1 MWRDLLTL
9 SKREQ
14 LALLTLVVLLVL
26 VGSVFFITPRESKV
40 YVDQELI
47 AWAEGV
53 SVSKDVSRKTK
64 PDTVFFFNPNHE
76 SVSRL
81 QILGFSTHAIINL
94 LKYREAG
101 GKIKTPE
108 KLKSIYGVDS
118 VLYAKLENYILCDDV
133 GQKASYQTKKWL
145 SYAANNIVERE
156 DEHIKTHQKTEVL
169 VDVRPKL
176 TIEIN
181 SADTAMFALLRGIGP
196 VLSKRIVAYRN
207 RIGGYCS
214 VEQLGEVY
222 GLSMQV
228 IEQNREY
235 LKVDDKLVMPMD
247 ITKASLKQMKNHPYL
262 DFYMAKDIYEIR
274 KAGQLN
280 SIMQFRDSLSF
291 AKADMQLL
299 ARYFVVDVR

>member
-14 LALLTLVVLLVL
+14 LALLTLVVLLIL
-26 VGSVFFITPRESKV
+26 VASVFLIAPSEHDVF
-40 YVDQELI
+40 VDQELI
-47 AWAEGV
+47 AWADGV
-53 SVSKDVSRKTK
+53 SVSKDIPKGAK

-81 QILGFSTHAIINL
+81 QMLGFTNHAIINL

-101 GKIKTPE
+101 GRIKTPE
-108 KLKSIYGVDS
+108 KLRSIYGVDS
-118 VLYAKLENYILCDDV
+118 VLYVKLENYILCDDV
-133 GQKASYQTKKWL
+133 RQEVSYQPEKRV
-145 SYAANNIVERE
+145 SYAVHNVMHHENEGVKAYQ
-156 DEHIKTHQKTEVL
+156 TTQVL
-169 VDVRPKL
+169 VDDRPKL
-176 TIEIN
+176 SIEIN

-214 VEQLGEVY
+214 VDQLKEVY

-235 LKVDDKLVMPMD
+235 LKVDEKRVMPMD
-247 ITKASLKQMKNHPYL
+247 IAKASLKQMKNHPYL